1 MYSIEFDKSVKKTLS
16 KLPNDVVKKILDAI
30 TELAD
35 DARPYGCEKLQSKG
49 DYYRIRIGN
58 YRVIYEINDGELT
71 ILVVEIGHRK
81 EIYKKK

>member
-16 KLPNDVVKKILDAI
+16 KLPNEVVKKILDAI

-35 DARPYGCEKLQSKG
+35 DARPYGCKKLQGSG
-49 DYYRIRIGN
+49 DFYRIKIGN
-58 YRVIYEINDGELT
+58 YRVIYEISDGELL

-81 EIYKKK
+81 EVYKKK